1 MYHGAERV
9 VSRALEGEFPYGD
22 DDDDDAAGAG
32 GKGGTVPVV
41 NRVTIYPGHNA
52 GLLESG
58 IICRGTN
65 ARGNSFHERLRRI
78 DFRVSRTF
86 FPRHRSRRASHS
98 SRSRRV
104 SSHFFLSSFS
114 SSSPSFS
121 FPAIDGRLEREKKR
135 NRRRRGRARK
145 ERRKGRESNLERKF
159 REREGRGR
167 LSYVNGKMAG
177 QIA

>member
-1 MYHGAERV
+1 MKKITLTRQTVFKFFQTPRNIRFTYPALIKRV
-9 VSRALEGEFPYGD
+9 PRGGTGCQPGVRGRIPLRRRQRRRGR
-22 DDDDDAAGAG
+22 

-86 FPRHRSRRASHS
+86 FPRHRSHRASHS

-104 SSHFFLSSFS
+104 SSHFFLSFFFLFFFPLFDGW
-114 SSSPSFS
+114 SP
-121 FPAIDGRLEREKKR
+121 RKKEKGI
-135 NRRRRGRARK
+135 RR
-145 ERRKGRESNLERKF
+145 
-159 REREGRGR
+159 
-167 LSYVNGKMAG
+167 
-177 QIA
+177 